1 MKKTLIVCAAAL
13 TALSLNGG
21 SLMPVKGKISIA
33 GADGSSFKT
42 SGDKLVLRREKPGVQ
57 VFLRGIVR
65 FKPQLSANFAPD
77 DALVIELKT
86 EKPLSLRTRW
96 RKADKM
102 MCHTPEMPV
111 TGKNEFQEIVLP
123 LPETGGR
130 PLESLDLQF
139 TPDPG
144 IVEIRKIAIAKPK
157 QITLRTEG
165 NPCKAQDQLVFKGI
179 TAEPEAEVKKRSN
192 RKR

>member
-1 MKKTLIVCAAAL
+1 MKKTLILCAAAL

-86 EKPLSLRTRW
+86 EKTLSLRTRW

-102 MCHTPEMPV
+102 MCHR
-111 TGKNEFQEIVLP
+111 Q
-123 LPETGGR
+123 
-130 PLESLDLQF
+130 
-139 TPDPG
+139 
-144 IVEIRKIAIAKPK
+144 
-157 QITLRTEG
+157 
-165 NPCKAQDQLVFKGI
+165 
-179 TAEPEAEVKKRSN
+179 
-192 RKR
+192 